1 MEGIYEK
8 LFTDTMRL
16 TINFGDVLKL
26 PLIVILIGNIFYSFM
41 LVLKVKI
48 LIDTVDSENNRKIKA
63 LVYINLFVSLV
74 VALLATFIILLG

>member
-16 TINFGDVLKL
+16 TINLGDILKL
-26 PLIVILIGNIFYSFM
+26 PLIVILIGNIFYSLM
-41 LVLKVKI
+41 LVLKIKI
-48 LIDTVDSENNRKIKA
+48 LIDTVESENNGKIKA
-63 LVYINLFVSLV
+63 LVYINLLVSLV